1 MLRLFKRMKSVC
13 ICECGRLRKINQ
25 DRAAQFF
32 TETAGLYFVADG
44 MGGHYAGEKASQM
57 VLDRLSNWWQGYLRE
72 AQRPG
77 FIQAVEQLRLCIQNC
92 HEEIRSFTPEGKLC
106 GTTLTLLWVDG
117 RRYGIFSVGD
127 SRCYMVS
134 RKGLFST
141 VVQMTRD
148 DVLSGSGAIGRSG
161 KLNRVLGV
169 GEKCKYSFR
178 SGILTGQT
186 VFILCT
192 DGVYKV
198 CPESTWIHR
207 MKQSLWRNFQ
217 TLGEKMAHRVEL
229 EGSPD
234 NYSLILIEVP

>member
-1 MLRLFKRMKSVC
+1 MLRLFKSMKSVC

-32 TETAGLYFVADG
+32 TETSGLYFVADG
-44 MGGHYAGEKASQM
+44 MGGHYAGEKASQV
-57 VLDRLSNWWQGYLRE
+57 VLDRLSNWWRGYLME

-92 HEEIRSFTPEGKLC
+92 HEEIRTLTPKGEFC
-106 GTTLTLLWVDG
+106 GTTLTMLWVDG
-117 RRYGIFSVGD
+117 RRYGVFSVGD
-127 SRCYMVS
+127 SRCYMVN
-134 RKGLFST
+134 RKGIFPA
-141 VVQMTRD
+141 VIQMTRD
-148 DVLSGSGAIGRSG
+148 DVVPGSGATGRSD

-169 GEKCKYSFR
+169 GNECQYSFQ
-178 SGILTGQT
+178 SGILSGRT

-198 CPESTWIHR
+198 CPKNTWIR
-207 MKQSLWRNFQ
+207 RVKQSFWTNVQ
-217 TLGEKMAHRVEL
+217 KLGEKIVHKVET